1 MALLKGEGTHQI
13 LYGSAD
19 IFSGLHHNR
28 GYLARPDHAG
38 SFPSVLLV
46 HDSDGVTSSVKAL
59 TRRLARHGLAAVVP
73 DLYEGFDPGAVAWSD
88 EAAALDL
95 NDTYQWMASPD
106 TPWVQPGGIGVVALG
121 RGGRAAARFS
131 HQHQGVV
138 GLALVSPTHDEEMVS
153 PALPA
158 IGFYGRDDDV
168 VAADDRAKV
177 QGRIGHAEWVF
188 YGGAGHGLL
197 DEAAADYRWEV
208 AEDVIERL
216 VSFFELVLQP

>member
-19 IFSGLHHNR
+19 IFSGLQHNR

-46 HDSDGVTSSVKAL
+46 HDSDGVTSSVKSVM
-59 TRRLARHGLAAVVP
+59 RRLARHGMAAVVP
-73 DLYEGFDPGAVAWSD
+73 DLYEGYDPGAVAWSD
-88 EAAALDL
+88 EAAAFDL
-95 NDTYQWMASPD
+95 YDTYQWMASPD
-106 TPWVQPGGIGVVALG
+106 TPWVQPGGIGVVGLG
-121 RGGRAAARFS
+121 RGGPTAARFA
-131 HQHQGVV
+131 HEHQGAV
-138 GLALVSPTHDEEMVS
+138 GLALVAPTHDENMAS

-158 IGFYGRDDDV
+158 IGFYGREDDV

-177 QGRIGHAEWVF
+177 QGQVGHAEWVL
-188 YGGAGHGLL
+188 YGGAGNGLL
-197 DEAAADYRWEV
+197 DEAAVDYRWEV

-216 VSFFELVLQP
+216 VGFFRLVLEP